1 VSFIRASVRYRNL
14 QVTSR
19 YYYGPYY
26 QMEQIQYVNT
36 EVNTQKFYTSLFHD
50 YWFLNSKMKLTSSLN
65 YYFNTLHRRHQLNI
79 RPELFYYAKSGFRFS
94 TYARYI
100 FIGEAE
106 YSRTYTGVGGTT
118 ETIVPSSTNS
128 RFEVGAGVKFNINV
142 PIGFRKNYDAKVI
155 AFKDMNGNGVKDI
168 NEEGIGDMLIHM
180 KLNDTITNQVDENT
194 NLFEGIEQYDLVT
207 NDDGMVEYQNIPL
220 GDYVITATPLTSLN
234 GWFDGKTFYRT
245 IDKDKV
251 IYIPLS
257 KGARISG
264 AILVERDRYGTSKKL
279 QLGNIRITAVN
290 QDNGKTFTTLTTGD
304 GRFVLYV
311 PNGYYIVMVNEA
323 AVSTQFNFKQ
333 NDIPVDITED
343 FDSYNVS
350 FFLAENKRNINIR
363 GKRSRRLP
371 INRIKGSSGR
381 NRRPKKEVLP
391 EQKTQLEDPNYLPV
405 VEPTEEGTVWL
416 VQLFPNEGTRMLVT
430 DFDTLKG
437 ITDIRCIT
445 GQNGGFLYITESYSK
460 KKSAKKL
467 LKQVSKTGYEGAQV
481 VSMVFGNKVVEAD
494 TAVEEDKGIQKTIKT
509 VDSEEDR
516 AFYRIE
522 IKVSP
527 SKLKSDDFM
536 VLVPDIETIYEIEQ
550 DGLYKYALGQ
560 FDTSEEA
567 KVYKKEII
575 QKYGLED
582 AFVTQYKVA
591 W

>member
-1 VSFIRASVRYRNL
+1 
-14 QVTSR
+14 
-19 YYYGPYY
+19 
-26 QMEQIQYVNT
+26 
-36 EVNTQKFYTSLFHD
+36 
-50 YWFLNSKMKLTSSLN
+50 
-65 YYFNTLHRRHQLNI
+65 
-79 RPELFYYAKSGFRFS
+79 
-94 TYARYI
+94 
-100 FIGEAE
+100 
-106 YSRTYTGVGGTT
+106 
-118 ETIVPSSTNS
+118 
-128 RFEVGAGVKFNINV
+128 
-142 PIGFRKNYDAKVI
+142 
-155 AFKDMNGNGVKDI
+155 
-168 NEEGIGDMLIHM
+168 
-180 KLNDTITNQVDENT
+180 
-194 NLFEGIEQYDLVT
+194 
-207 NDDGMVEYQNIPL
+207 
-220 GDYVITATPLTSLN
+220 LN

-311 PNGYYIVMVNEA
+311 PNGYYVVMVNEA
-323 AVSTQFNFKQ
+323 AVSKQYNFKQ

-371 INRIKGSSGR
+371 ISRIKGRSGR
-381 NRRPKKEVLP
+381 NRSPKKEVLP

-460 KKSAKKL
+460 KKPAKKL
-467 LKQVSKTGYEGAQV
+467 LKKVSKKGYDGAQV

-494 TAVEEDKGIQKTIKT
+494 TTAKEEDKGVEKTIKT

-516 AFYRIE
+516 AYYRVE

-527 SKLKSDDFM
+527 SKLKSNDFM
-536 VLVPDIETIYEIEQ
+536 TLVPDIETVYEIEQ
-550 DGLYKYALGQ
+550 EGLYKYAIGQ

-567 KVYKKEII
+567 KTYKKELI
-575 QKYGLED
+575 QKYGLKD
-582 AFVTQYKVA
+582 AFVTQYKTA